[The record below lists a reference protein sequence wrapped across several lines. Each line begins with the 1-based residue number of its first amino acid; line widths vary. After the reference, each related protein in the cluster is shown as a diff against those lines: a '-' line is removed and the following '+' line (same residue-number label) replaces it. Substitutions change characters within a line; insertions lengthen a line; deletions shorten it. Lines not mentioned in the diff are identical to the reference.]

1 MAQAPEEVRSAP
13 QQPAESIGRIVQ
25 ITGPVID
32 VEFDEGQAPDIFF
45 ALEVQDTGREL
56 PVVLE
61 VEQSLGNNWVRTVS
75 MSPTEGLSRGMA
87 VRNTGRPIMV
97 PVGEATLGRVF
108 NVIGQPVDNRGSSG
122 HRRAPADPPRPLR
135 PFKISSRLRRFW
147 KPASRSST

>member
-1 MAQAPEEVRSAP
+1 MAQAPEEVKETREKH
-13 QQPAESIGRIVQ
+13 AESVGRIVQ

-32 VEFDEGQAPDIFF
+32 VEFEEGQAPDIFY

-87 VRNTGRPIMV
+87 VKNTGRAIMV

-108 NVIGQPVDNRGSSG
+108 NVTGNPVDNRGPVAAEDYG
-122 HRRAPADPPRPLR
+122 EVPKRLHAFQRAQIVAHV
-135 PFKISSRLRRFW
+135 SFW
-147 KPASRSST
+147 WID

>member
-1 MAQAPEEVRSAP
+1 MAQAPEEVKSAP
-13 QQPAESIGRIVQ
+13 DKRAESVGRIVQ

-32 VEFDEGQAPDIFF
+32 VEFEEGEAPDIFY
-45 ALEVQDTGREL
+45 ALEVQDTGRDL

-75 MSPTEGLSRGMA
+75 MSPTEGLSRGMS

-108 NVIGQPVDNRGSSG
+108 NVTGHPVDNRGPVETEERWPI
-122 HRRAPADPPRPLR
+122 HRNSPGL
-135 PFKISSRLRRFW
+135 
-147 KPASRSST
+147 